1 MTTKPGTTAVALMM
15 MTLLAAGPALSQ
27 TAGPAAAAAP
37 MTDSTRRALTTGAPA
52 ARPLTTAALALA
64 GRTNASQDAAPATPP
79 DPGVRS
85 AKECGSFVVL
95 GTAIGAGAGAGAGF
109 LLLASA
115 GGSDSYG
122 AILKGF
128 AAIGAVLGSVG
139 GLIACAD

>member
-1 MTTKPGTTAVALMM
+1 MTTTPGTTAVALMM

-27 TAGPAAAAAP
+27 TAGPSAPAAP
-37 MTDSTRRALTTGAPA
+37 VTDSTRRALASGASA
-52 ARPLTTAALALA
+52 ARPLTTAALALVA
-64 GRTNASQDAAPATPP
+64 RTASQDAAAATPP
-79 DPGVRS
+79 DPGIRS

-115 GGSDSYG
+115 GGSDSFG